1 MTNTEFTDKV
11 HILAELW
18 VYYSKE
24 ADLADFVEEHELFLF
39 TAFMLD
45 DEIIDWL
52 GLTPKLEELIN
63 EAFEM
68 FLDFARVQDEGY
80 KTVEDVLGK
89 AIPE

>member
-1 MTNTEFTDKV
+1 MSTTFTDKV

-24 ADLADFVEEHELFLF
+24 ADLAEFVDEHELFLF
-39 TAFMLD
+39 TAFMLED
-45 DEIIDWL
+45 GIIDWL

-68 FLDFARVQDEGY
+68 FLNFARVQDEGY
-80 KTVEDVLGK
+80 KTAEDVLGK